1 MEISAFKVKIFQR
14 ISEYL
19 EKHHSQYYSGYLAG
33 LFDCYSM
40 ATGQDFY
47 DLRTEFNQWARAHNR
62 EQF

>member
-1 MEISAFKVKIFQR
+1 MEIHAFKVKIFQR

-19 EKHHSQYYSGYLAG
+19 GKNQSQYYSGYMSG

-40 ATGQDFY
+40 VTGQDFY
-47 DLRTEFNQWARAHNR
+47 DLRTEFNQWARSNNR